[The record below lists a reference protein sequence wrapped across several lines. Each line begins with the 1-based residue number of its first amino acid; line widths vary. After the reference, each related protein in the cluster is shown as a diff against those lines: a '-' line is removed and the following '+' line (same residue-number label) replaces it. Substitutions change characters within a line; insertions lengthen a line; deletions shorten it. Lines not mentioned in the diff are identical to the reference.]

1 MLRAN
6 KLCLWF
12 LKKLTY
18 ILCKF
23 EGKFQMKKIGLCKKP
38 CYNITRF
45 EGKYCPIC
53 HTVTIVLSFYNLA
66 VRKHAQKLGG

>member
-1 MLRAN
+1 
-6 KLCLWF
+6 
-12 LKKLTY
+12 
-18 ILCKF
+18 
-23 EGKFQMKKIGLCKKP
+23 MKKIGLCKKP